1 MKARKCPER
10 KSTMA
15 DLNDKLNE
23 LTNTEDR
30 TSSYSPE
37 DINNNKAMAIL
48 AYLSWLVLIP
58 LFAAKES
65 PFARFHVNQ
74 GLCLAIVEIICW
86 VVFGILSKIGVR
98 VNLMQNSALSFSICV
113 DNNPQLIG
121 RLIEELKS
129 MFRVRYNENLQLVT
143 IRYYTQQVIDRIVAG
158 RPILLEQRSRLTE
171 QIVVPLDK

>member
-1 MKARKCPER
+1 M
-10 KSTMA
+10 
-15 DLNDKLNE
+15 
-23 LTNTEDR
+23 
-30 TSSYSPE
+30 
-37 DINNNKAMAIL
+37 
-48 AYLSWLVLIP
+48 
-58 LFAAKES
+58 
-65 PFARFHVNQ
+65 
-74 GLCLAIVEIICW
+74 
-86 VVFGILSKIGVR
+86 
-98 VNLMQNSALSFSICV
+98 